1 MRTVQSALRGAGR
14 HEQGTAVSHPAPDP
28 MGNKAGYKWIKAFL
42 QPEFWRAKS
51 VEEREWRIR
60 RGGGEHSEK
69 NKGGASE
76 SAQNSG
82 HWL

>member
-14 HEQGTAVSHPAPDP
+14 HEQETAVSHPAPDP
-28 MGNKAGYKWIKAFL
+28 MGNKAGYKWIKTFL

-51 VEEREWRIR
+51 VEERERRIR
-60 RGGGEHSEK
+60 QRGEHSEK
-69 NKGGASE
+69 NKGGAPE
-76 SAQNSG
+76 SAQDSG